1 MLLLPQTKV
10 RGGGK
15 GGGGMKYIDDMIKLK
30 QLNPQLYLR
39 VVPNAYLIG
48 AVMGIILGLLIGVA
62 VAIVCLIA

>member
-1 MLLLPQTKV
+1 
-10 RGGGK
+10 
-15 GGGGMKYIDDMIKLK
+15 MKYIDDMIKLK